1 MIIRRLALFFALL
14 FGFAMTQ
21 LPEFVAQYEQRLGG
35 AIDELAAIV
44 TRFDSDSAQQ
54 SLTQSGGIDRLRANG
69 DAFVRERGDQM
80 QDDVVRLARLR
91 ETQTAFRSDG
101 PVSRLATFAS
111 HYDSRVARGAY
122 DDFKPAVPTT
132 AEAFVLGLSRLSFRR
147 RDRAS
152 DRPSG
157 SSRAGAQTAITPLAV
172 RVIDTEKQ
180 QPKSISTTRLD
191 LNRKSTRLC
200 QRCVARVAAV
210 ACS

>member
-91 ETQTAFRSDG
+91 ETQTGLPLGWPGLAARDL
-101 PVSRLATFAS
+101 RLA
-111 HYDSRVARGAY
+111 
-122 DDFKPAVPTT
+122 
-132 AEAFVLGLSRLSFRR
+132 L
-147 RDRAS
+147 
-152 DRPSG
+152 
-157 SSRAGAQTAITPLAV
+157 
-172 RVIDTEKQ
+172 
-180 QPKSISTTRLD
+180 
-191 LNRKSTRLC
+191 
-200 QRCVARVAAV
+200 
-210 ACS
+210 